1 MEVSFASKNVPL
13 NDSLKTFITS
23 KLEKLSKYSSQKL
36 SKLQIILDID
46 SRKKRTNADAVVE
59 LVGDFEGKPIIVRD
73 SGKNF
78 YTAFYGA
85 FDKMKSRVTK
95 ERRLLVHS

>member
-13 NDSLKTFITS
+13 TDSLKTFITS
-23 KLEKLSKYSSQKL
+23 KLSKLSKFSSSKL
-36 SKLQIILDID
+36 KNLQIILDID

-59 LVGDFEGKPIIVRD
+59 LVGEYEGKPLIVRE

-78 YTAFYGA
+78 YSAFYGA
-85 FDKMKSRVTK
+85 FDKMKTRLTK
-95 ERRLLVHS
+95 ERRLLVR